1 MNDNKGSILSFLT
14 DYDSSQNYYIILIKI
29 LPLFI

>member
-1 MNDNKGSILSFLT
+1 MTIRAAFTILNR
-14 DYDSSQNYYIILIKI
+14 YDSSQDNYIILIKI